1 MFSSEYKEDLY
12 EVLWRPACWAR
23 GNDEVLLPSPA
34 TVPGCRHEL
43 DGMVEVTLGVR
54 RISTRL
60 RSRRRRK
67 ELGSERRAGSYS
79 RRELSRLRRVWLRRS
94 WRAVLAMMALAVISS
109 IAALVLLPDAVA
121 PFVAGATLVS
131 GVWLNY
137 VFMLQTGGVMSHV
150 LGVMGE
156 QWTADELRKL
166 RRRGWTIVNHVM
178 LERRDVDHLAL
189 GPGGFFTIETKFRS
203 SVDRITDDQ
212 LTEWA
217 DIAFRSA
224 RAVQTRLRSDRRVQP
239 IIALWGPGAR
249 DEYSEPLDVNGVIV
263 CAGVELVSAILSS
276 DARIDPDDVAIA
288 FGHIDRYV
296 ETRDR
301 GEAREL
307 GEPARSLADYT
318 FDFLTGTFAA
328 MVALWLIFASA
339 SLPLGGSGCSVPS
352 WSSAVERFS
361 SAPGSRVSRA
371 CAQSPS
377 GA

>member
-1 MFSSEYKEDLY
+1 MIASLSLLSSL
-12 EVLWRPACWAR
+12 
-23 GNDEVLLPSPA
+23 
-34 TVPGCRHEL
+34 
-43 DGMVEVTLGVR
+43 
-54 RISTRL
+54 
-60 RSRRRRK
+60 
-67 ELGSERRAGSYS
+67 
-79 RRELSRLRRVWLRRS
+79 
-94 WRAVLAMMALAVISS
+94 
-109 IAALVLLPDAVA
+109 AALVFLPDSVA
-121 PFVAGATLVS
+121 PYVVGALLAS
-131 GVWLNY
+131 GAWLNY

-212 LTEWA
+212 LAEWA

-224 RAVQTRLRSDRRVQP
+224 RAVQTRLRTDRRVQP

-263 CAGVELVSAILSS
+263 CAGAELVSAILSS
-276 DARIDPDDVAIA
+276 DARVDPNDVAIA
-288 FGHIDRYV
+288 FGNIDRYV
-296 ETRDR
+296 EARDR

-318 FDFLTGTFAA
+318 FDFLTGTLAA
-328 MVALWLIFASA
+328 MVALWVIFASA
-339 SLPLGGSGCSVPS
+339 SLPLGGLWMLSAAMVIGGGALLARSRFVSQPRLLALTTGCLAAGTGALLLLVVLL
-352 WSSAVERFS
+352 AVNLLE
-361 SAPGSRVSRA
+361 
-371 CAQSPS
+371 
-377 GA
+377 